1 MGLLLIALGILCYVV
16 RINRPKKNPCYVGQI
31 VDISARALSSAKSS
45 TSHPVIVRVI
55 INNQPIITSTSTYI
69 NCFWGINGILE
80 TKKKE
85 YVGKTV
91 HVYFNHQTPS
101 RSTIKEF
108 QGKDIT
114 TVIIL
119 IVIGVIIMFIELIL
133 ILAFLYLMLSKM

>member
-31 VDISARALSSAKSS
+31 VDISARPLSSAKSS
-45 TSHPVIVRVI
+45 TSHPIIVRVM

-80 TKKKE
+80 SKKKE
-85 YVGKTV
+85 HVGKTV

-108 QGKDIT
+108 QGKDIAA
-114 TVIIL
+114 VIIL
-119 IVIGVIIMFIELIL
+119 IVIGVITMFIELIL
-133 ILAFLYLMLSKM
+133 ILAFLYLILSKT

>member
-45 TSHPVIVRVI
+45 TSHPVIVRII

-69 NCFWGINGILE
+69 NCWRINGILE

-119 IVIGVIIMFIELIL
+119 IVIGIIIMFIELIL

>member
-108 QGKDIT
+108 QGKYIT
-114 TVIIL
+114 AVIIL
-119 IVIGVIIMFIELIL
+119 IVIGFIIMFIELIL
-133 ILAFLYLMLSKM
+133 ILAFLYPMLSKM